1 MPCLNDKNILSLNLH
16 LCSQIKF
23 NVCQY
28 KIFPNTT
35 LYFNDPKPT
44 TSMLHSFLSLGI
56 PSVFCQ
62 IHCSFENLWRQD
74 AVGQFNVHIHTL
86 SQTYATVTVCKA
98 HNKSELSIHTVN
110 NMYIC
115 TGDTTLNANSNT
127 PEPDQPYHY

>member
-35 LYFNDPKPT
+35 FYFNDPKPT
-44 TSMLHSFLSLGI
+44 TSMLHKFLCLGI

-62 IHCSFENLWRQD
+62 IHCSLENVWRKD
-74 AVGQFNVHIHTL
+74 AGRYFNLYIHTPPNL
-86 SQTYATVTVCKA
+86 RNSNSLQGPSQVRTEYTY
-98 HNKSELSIHTVN
+98 SI
-110 NMYIC
+110 Y
-115 TGDTTLNANSNT
+115 TGETTSNPNSNT
-127 PEPDQPYHY
+127 PKPDQPHHY